1 MSFDSPLSNFDF
13 AAIEELY
20 KQFLDDPEKLEDSW
34 RNFFLGFDLA
44 ANNLQKKKEISLQKV
59 NLDKEFKIL
68 SLIQGYRQRGH
79 LFTRTN
85 PVRTRRTY
93 TPTLD
98 IENFGL
104 VENDL
109 YTVFEAG
116 SEIGLGPSTLR
127 QIIAHL
133 QDTYCESV
141 GVEFLYM
148 RDPLIVN
155 WLQTKMEKSRNRQ
168 EFSKEER
175 IHIFDHLK
183 QAVGFET
190 FIHKKF
196 VGQKR
201 FSIEGS
207 EATIPAL
214 DAIIEHG
221 ADLGINEFVFGI
233 AHRGRLNILSNII
246 QKPYSTIFRE
256 FFGKEY
262 EGEISLGDV
271 KYHLGYENEIT
282 TDTGKKVR
290 LSLLPN
296 PSHLEAVTPIAEGMS
311 RSRIDSKYNAD
322 QNKLAPVIIHGDS
335 AMAGQGVVY
344 EVVQMA
350 NLTGYSTGGSIH
362 IVINNQVGFT
372 TNYLDARS
380 STYCTDVAK
389 VTRSPVFHVNG
400 DDVDA
405 LIYTVK
411 LAVDYRQKFNS
422 DVFIDILSYRKY
434 GHNEGDEP
442 RFTQPLL
449 YKIIEQHPNPR
460 DIYGEKLIK
469 NRILTKDEVD
479 KKVIDFDRYLDEKL
493 TESRKTE
500 VLNISNFLIEEY
512 KSFKNPVKANLFERV
527 NSTFPVDKLKEVAL
541 KLLDMPKDKNFFK
554 KALKI
559 VEDRKLM
566 VQENRLDW
574 ALCELLAYGSL
585 VKNGHPVRLSG
596 QDSQRGTFAHRHAAF
611 VEEDTG
617 TKYFPLNDLHP
628 GQPYVHVFNSPL
640 SEYGVLGF
648 EYGYAMAMP
657 NVLTIWEAQFGDFS
671 NVAQVIIDQYITS
684 AFEKWGISNGLV
696 LYLPHGFEGQGPEHS
711 SARIE
716 RFMAQATGNN
726 IQLMNLTSPAN
737 LFHALRRQML
747 WEYRIPLVIF
757 TPKSLLRHPEVTST
771 IEELSQGSFRE
782 TIDDPIADPQK
793 IKTLV
798 FTSGKIFFSMKDY
811 RKNENRDDVAIVRVE
826 QLYPFPEKQVVEYM
840 LKYSSATRLIWAQD
854 EPINM
859 GAWPYIHLNYSH
871 LKLHPVARKES
882 ASPAGGLLIQHNQR
896 LQRII
901 DEVFSNEPTDQK
913 FV

>member
-1 MSFDSPLSNFDF
+1 MSFNSPLSNFDF

-20 KQFLDDPEKLEDSW
+20 QQFLNNSENLDESW
-34 RNFFLGFDLA
+34 RNFFLGFNLA
-44 ANNLQKKKEISLQKV
+44 ASNLQNTKSNSSSNI

-68 SLIQGYRQRGH
+68 SLIQGYRSRGH

-85 PVRTRRTY
+85 PVRTRRSY
-93 TPTLD
+93 SPTLD

-109 YTVFEAG
+109 DSIFEAG

-127 QIIAHL
+127 QIINHL

-155 WLQTKMEKSRNRQ
+155 WLQSKMEKSRNRQ
-168 EFSKEER
+168 EFSKEQR
-175 IHIFDHLK
+175 IHIYDHLK

-196 VGQKR
+196 VGAKR
-201 FSIEGS
+201 FSLEGS

-214 DAIIEHG
+214 DAIIEKG
-221 ADLGINEFVFGI
+221 SELGISEFVFGI
-233 AHRGRLNILSNII
+233 AHRGRLNVLANII
-246 QKPYSTIFRE
+246 QKPYSSILRE

-262 EGEISLGDV
+262 EGDISLGDV

-322 QNKLAPVIIHGDS
+322 KSKLAPIIIHGDS
-335 AMAGQGVVY
+335 AIAGQGVVY

-372 TNYLDARS
+372 TNYLEARS

-389 VTRSPVFHVNG
+389 VTRAPVFHVNG
-400 DDVDA
+400 DDVEA

-411 LAVDYRQKFNS
+411 LAVEFRQKFNS

-469 NRILTKDEVD
+469 NRVLSKEEVD
-479 KKVIDFDRYLDEKL
+479 KKVIDFDLYLEEKH

-500 VLNISNFLIEEY
+500 VLNIRNFLIEEY
-512 KSFKNPVKANLFERV
+512 KAFKNPVKANLFERV
-527 NSTFPVDKLKEVAL
+527 NTYFPSDKLKEVSSQ
-541 KLLDMPKDKNFFK
+541 LLDMPKNKNFFK

-559 VEDRKLM
+559 VDDRKQM
-566 VQENRLDW
+566 IIENRLDW

-617 TKYFPLNDLHP
+617 IKYFPLNDLHP
-628 GQPYVHVFNSPL
+628 GQPHVHIFNSPL
-640 SEYGVLGF
+640 SEYSVLGF
-648 EYGYAMAMP
+648 EYGYALAMP

-716 RFMAQATGNN
+716 RFIAQATGNN
-726 IQLMNLTSPAN
+726 IQLLNLTSPAN

-747 WEYRIPLVIF
+747 WNYRIPLIIF

-771 IEELSQGSFRE
+771 MEDLSEGYFHE
-782 TIDDPIADPQK
+782 TIDDLLADETK
-793 IKTLV
+793 IKSLV
-798 FTSGKIFFSMKDY
+798 FTTGKIFFNLNDF
-811 RKNENRDDVAIVRVE
+811 RKKENRDDVALIRVE
-826 QLYPFPEKQVVEYM
+826 QLYPFPEKQVLEYIA
-840 LKYSSATRLIWAQD
+840 KYSSATHLIWAQD

-859 GAWPYIHLNYSH
+859 GAWPYINLNYPH
-871 LKLHPVARKES
+871 LKLKPVARKES
-882 ASPAGGLLIQHNQR
+882 ASPAGGLLAQHNKR
-896 LQRII
+896 LQQII
-901 DEVFSNEPTDQK
+901 DEVFSIQPIE
-913 FV
+913 

>member
-1 MSFDSPLSNFDF
+1 MSFISPFSNFDI

-20 KQFLDDPEKLEDSW
+20 KQFVADPEKVDESW
-34 RNFFLGFDLA
+34 RSFFLGFDLA
-44 ANNLQKKKEISLQKV
+44 ANNLQHRKTGAPATA

-85 PVRTRRTY
+85 PVRTRRSY
-93 TPTLD
+93 KPTLD

-104 VENDL
+104 NESDL
-109 YTVFEAG
+109 DTVFEAG

-127 QIIAHL
+127 QIIGHL

-141 GVEFLYM
+141 GAEFMYM
-148 RDPLIVN
+148 RDPQVVT
-155 WLQTKMEKSRNRQ
+155 WLQTRMEKSRNRQ
-168 EFSKEER
+168 NFSPEQR
-175 IHIFDHLK
+175 IHIHDHLK

-196 VGQKR
+196 VGAKR
-201 FSIEGS
+201 FSLEGS

-214 DAIIEHG
+214 DAIIERG
-221 ADLGINEFVFGI
+221 SELGISEFVFGI
-233 AHRGRLNILSNII
+233 AHRGRLNVLSNII
-246 QKPYSTIFRE
+246 QKPYSSIFRE

-262 EGEISLGDV
+262 EGDISLGDV
-271 KYHLGYENEIT
+271 KYHLGFENEIT
-282 TDTGKKVR
+282 TDGGKKVR

-296 PSHLEAVTPIAEGMS
+296 PSHLEAVTPIAEGLS

-322 QNKLAPVIIHGDS
+322 KSKLAPIIIHGDS
-335 AMAGQGVVY
+335 AIAGQGVVY

-362 IVINNQVGFT
+362 LVINNQVGFT

-389 VTRSPVFHVNG
+389 VTRAPVFHVNG
-400 DDVDA
+400 DDVEA
-405 LIYTVK
+405 LIYTVR
-411 LAVDYRQKFNS
+411 LAVEFRQKFSS

-460 DIYGEKLIK
+460 DIYGEKLIHNNVLSK
-469 NRILTKDEVD
+469 EEVER
-479 KKVIDFDRYLDEKL
+479 KVTDFDQYLDEKL

-500 VLNISNFLIEEY
+500 VLNISNFLVNEY
-512 KSFKNPVKANLFERV
+512 KPYKNPVKANLFERV
-527 NSTFPVDKLKEVAL
+527 DTTFSKEKLKEVADQ
-541 KLLDMPKDKNFFK
+541 LLDMPKEKNFFK

-559 VEDRKLM
+559 VDDRKQM
-566 VQENRLDW
+566 IAENRLDW

-611 VEEDTG
+611 VEVDTG

-628 GQPYVHVFNSPL
+628 GQPHVHIFNSPL
-640 SEYGVLGF
+640 SEYSVLGF
-648 EYGYAMAMP
+648 EYGYALAMP
-657 NVLTIWEAQFGDFS
+657 TVLTIWEAQFGDFS

-684 AFEKWGISNGLV
+684 AHEKWGISNGLV
-696 LYLPHGFEGQGPEHS
+696 LYLPHGYEGQGPEHS

-716 RFMAQATGNN
+716 RFISQATGNN
-726 IQLMNLTSPAN
+726 IQLMNITSPAN

-747 WEYRIPLVIF
+747 WEYRIPLIIF

-771 IEELSQGSFRE
+771 LEELSEGCFHE
-782 TIDDPIADPQK
+782 TIDDPTADPKK
-793 IKTLV
+793 IKTVV
-798 FTSGKIFFSMKDY
+798 FTTGKLYFNLNDF
-811 RKNENRDDVAIVRVE
+811 RKKENRDDVAIIRVE
-826 QLYPFPEKQVVEYM
+826 QLYPFPGKQVLEYIGRF
-840 LKYSSATRLIWAQD
+840 SSATRLVWAQD

-859 GAWPYIHLNYSH
+859 GAWPYINLNYPH
-871 LKLHPVARKES
+871 LKLQPVARKES
-882 ASPAGGLLIQHNQR
+882 ASPAGGLIAQHNKR
-896 LQRII
+896 LQQII
-901 DEVFSNEPTDQK
+901 DEVFSNQPTNK
-913 FV
+913 